1 MSHGEVNKN
10 IQGAILGELAL
21 AVLVLAIGIDS
32 GYKLVLFA
40 ALCLAMI
47 AIGSFIAGLVSRG

>member
-1 MSHGEVNKN
+1 MSRGEVNKN
-10 IQGAILGELAL
+10 IQGAVLGELAL

-32 GYKLVLFA
+32 GYKLVLLA